1 MVKIKKGSTI
11 LKVSKGSY
19 EDTFKKLG
27 YEILNETEEVAQKTT
42 SSEKIIEDKKLIEE
56 EIKNNKQ
63 KEENVVKSDDLNV
76 NVIGENIK
84 DFGKIKEE
92 QEEIK
97 NNEQKENSLL
107 EKVLQEKENKSKRK

>member
-1 MVKIKKGSTI
+1 MIKIKKGSTV

-27 YEILNETEEVAQKTT
+27 YQIVNNSEEVVQKST

-56 EIKNNKQ
+56 EIKNNKEQ
-63 KEENVVKSDDLNV
+63 KEKQDVVKTNELNV

-84 DFGKIKEE
+84 NFDEIKE
-92 QEEIK
+92 
-97 NNEQKENSLL
+97 EQKENSLL